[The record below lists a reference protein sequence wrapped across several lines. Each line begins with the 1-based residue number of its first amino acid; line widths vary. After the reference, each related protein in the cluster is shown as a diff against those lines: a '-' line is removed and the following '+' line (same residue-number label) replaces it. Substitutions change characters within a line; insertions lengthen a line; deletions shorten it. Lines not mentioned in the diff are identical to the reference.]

1 MCVGDRLSRRR
12 YADPTHAGGHGVNR
26 ESDDDPA
33 AIAMSILL
41 SRAARWVVIVVF
53 APPFT
58 LTGPRLPAVAGRV
71 RG

>member
-1 MCVGDRLSRRR
+1 
-12 YADPTHAGGHGVNR
+12 VNR